1 MNCRLY
7 QKEFDSYREGRHSS
21 LTKDRIESHLRECRE
36 CRECREFYRI
46 QMLAE
51 KLISEEKQ
59 LKVNPFLS
67 ARVMQEIE
75 NQEALTQ
82 KWIPGILKPAL
93 VILSVAGAIFL
104 GVLMGSIP
112 PVNRGIRPVPL
123 ELSLI
128 NDARLESVDM
138 LATD

>member
-7 QKEFDSYREGRHSS
+7 QKEFDSYPDGRHSS
-21 LTKDRIESHLRECRE
+21 LTKDRIESHLRECRD
-36 CRECREFYRI
+36 CREFYRI

-67 ARVMQEIE
+67 TRVMQEIE
-75 NQEALTQ
+75 NQEVLTQ

-93 VILSVAGAIFL
+93 VVLSVAGAIFL

-112 PVNRGIRPVPL
+112 AVNRGIRPVPL